1 MAKLL
6 KERIG
11 GSPLLT
17 IFVAGATKAIEEPL
31 LAGLIGDAT
40 VLSGAVKLFLGGWLI
55 PYFAGQ
61 HKSNNIV
68 NGISLGFGIDGVED
82 IIRGLFFGGGIWN
95 GGSLFGGNK
104 QGDTI

>member
-6 KERIG
+6 RERIG

-17 IFVAGATKAIEEPL
+17 IFVAGATKSIEEPL
-31 LAGLIGDAT
+31 LAPFIGNST
-40 VLSGAVKLFLGGWLI
+40 ILSGAVKLFLGGWLI
-55 PYFAGQ
+55 PWVSGS
-61 HKSNNIV
+61 HKSNAIV

-82 IIRGLFFGGGIWN
+82 IIRGLFFGGGLWN
-95 GGSLFGGNK
+95 GGLFGGDN

>member
-6 KERIG
+6 RERIG

-17 IFVAGATKAIEEPL
+17 IFIAGATKTIEEPL
-31 LAGLIGDAT
+31 LAGFIGNST

-55 PYFAGQ
+55 PWVSGS
-61 HKSNNIV
+61 HKTNAIV

-82 IIRGLFFGGGIWN
+82 IIRGLFFGGGIMN
-95 GGSLFGGNK
+95 GGIFGGDQK
-104 QGDTI
+104 GDTL